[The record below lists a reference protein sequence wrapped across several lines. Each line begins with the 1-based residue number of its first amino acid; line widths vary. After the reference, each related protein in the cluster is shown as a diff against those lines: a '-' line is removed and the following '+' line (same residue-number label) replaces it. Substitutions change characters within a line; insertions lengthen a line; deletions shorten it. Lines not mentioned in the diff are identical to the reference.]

1 MKHLKKIRSIAL
13 CVFLALS
20 LSACSKEAKQSN
32 PLPEDSAASADFA
45 VSESAPEEGG
55 KDTIE
60 CQTHEVPVF
69 GIAFDC
75 PTAFGTEG
83 ESKVVAEDEINYS
96 IDGGDKGLVLM
107 CSRISSLSRAEEL
120 LVLAGKDP
128 SILYEDFER
137 LDLADEII
145 SWSGMYQTFNL
156 LDSFSTPE
164 SYGFSYT
171 AADDSFGALI
181 TELGYR
187 YKNYGGFVDDGGII
201 RIVLIVTAPEDTD
214 REDFFTLCETVTN
227 SIRFSEPKAGDSV
240 AQDTAEE
247 LHDSSYEE
255 FPVYGE
261 HLPEEADELPL
272 EIEAYEK
279 RNTHLNAP
287 ELQYTYGTNS
297 QIPDDL
303 FQEIIQYIQAGDQ
316 CWAQAEY
323 TSASIE
329 KNFAGYD
336 YGMDL
341 DSAIDA
347 YEAACL
353 LLEASEY
360 TDTPLYDYVNR
371 LCVFGPYLG

>member
-227 SIRFSEPKAGDSV
+227 SIRFSE
-240 AQDTAEE
+240 
-247 LHDSSYEE
+247 
-255 FPVYGE
+255 
-261 HLPEEADELPL
+261 
-272 EIEAYEK
+272 
-279 RNTHLNAP
+279 
-287 ELQYTYGTNS
+287 
-297 QIPDDL
+297 
-303 FQEIIQYIQAGDQ
+303 
-316 CWAQAEY
+316 
-323 TSASIE
+323 
-329 KNFAGYD
+329 
-336 YGMDL
+336 
-341 DSAIDA
+341 
-347 YEAACL
+347 
-353 LLEASEY
+353 
-360 TDTPLYDYVNR
+360 
-371 LCVFGPYLG
+371 